1 MSQSFIGITLDIID
15 YYPLDFDYN
24 NYSFIFISED
34 KNFER
39 EISYINANQ
48 ICQKIPINK
57 KDVKYSIKVTK
68 DDSLIGISEFIIPY
82 HIINK
87 KDKIYDRVCPIT
99 MSDSIKKLLFGSAIN
114 AISLKI
120 GIHCTLQYLTGDN
133 RNDKNERKDKLMFKQ
148 KNNLKKDKEKKNRTV
163 YA

>member
-68 DDSLIGISEFIIPY
+68 DDSLIGISEFVIPY
-82 HIINK
+82 QIINK

-120 GIHCTLQYLTGDN
+120 GIHVTLQYLSGDN

-148 KNNLKKDKEKKNRTV
+148 KITLKKIKIKN
-163 YA
+163 